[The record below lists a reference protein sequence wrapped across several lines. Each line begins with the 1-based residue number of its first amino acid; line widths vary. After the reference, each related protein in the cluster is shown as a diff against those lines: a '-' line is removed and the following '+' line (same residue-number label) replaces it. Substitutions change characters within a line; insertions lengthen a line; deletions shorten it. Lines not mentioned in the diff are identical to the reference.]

1 MSDNYSQ
8 RVLSEYKKRTEL
20 GLLSSGLMHPTPG
33 GLRDECVRVYIEKN
47 KPLED
52 LALRSFFGP
61 LNNEPD
67 YVKKIE
73 KFEIDLFRPLVG
85 FLRGNV
91 KNPNRRNIELLE
103 WLMGVEVVQPPK
115 PPPFLNIFLITI
127 IILLLEAGAIFLWRN
142 YTDRISVPTADEGC
156 MYWAGTHYEPIK
168 CEDVKGD
175 LPVIHLDVKK
185 LNNLKKIYL
194 SDTLTQKSLGKVW
207 YYGYGKQKHE
217 FFTDSGMHPVDTV
230 KRLKKLTPGI
240 LLKYVS
246 YHRFTLN
253 VIAVVCCSILGAILF
268 AFGVDYLIRKQK
280 NKQPVKTD

>member
-67 YVKKIE
+67 YLKKIE
-73 KFEIDLFRPLVG
+73 KLEIDLFRPLVG

-207 YYGYGKQKHE
+207 YSRVDKKHE

-230 KRLKKLTPGI
+230 KRLRPLTSYI
-240 LLKYVS
+240 LTNHTS
-246 YHRFTLN
+246 SHRFILN
-253 VIAVVCCSILGAILF
+253 VIALVCCSILGAILF